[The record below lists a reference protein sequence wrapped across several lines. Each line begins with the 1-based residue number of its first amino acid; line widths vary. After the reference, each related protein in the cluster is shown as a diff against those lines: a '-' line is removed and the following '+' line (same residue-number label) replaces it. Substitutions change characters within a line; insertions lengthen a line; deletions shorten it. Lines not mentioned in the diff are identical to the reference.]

1 MEMERWTYHQIICHV
16 EGEMD
21 IAREG
26 DMDMKEMDI
35 ARDNM

>member
-1 MEMERWTYHQIICHV
+1 MDM
-16 EGEMD
+16 GEMD
-21 IAREG
+21 IPRER